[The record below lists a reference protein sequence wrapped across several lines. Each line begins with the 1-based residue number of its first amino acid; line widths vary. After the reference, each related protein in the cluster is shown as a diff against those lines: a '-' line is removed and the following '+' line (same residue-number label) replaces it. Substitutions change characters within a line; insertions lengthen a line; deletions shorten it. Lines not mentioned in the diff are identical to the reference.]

1 MRSDLQPL
9 TYSVNDAAAVSS
21 LGRTRLYELIK
32 DGTLEIVKVGSR
44 PLIKATSLH
53 RLLEIGA

>member
-44 PLIKATSLH
+44 TLIKATSLH